1 MESNTDFDATKRT
14 WAVVRETF
22 TRLVGLQAPHLTNQ
36 DLNELRIICTGLDL
50 STGEP
55 ADGSEV
61 FIRPSSTA
69 RIRSILERTKPWLH
83 CPLLDEKD
91 SAPEVAAMQ
100 IHGCLISALV
110 WGVDGSTPLMMQTD
124 WQRRYMR
131 YDEGERL
138 QRFKV
143 YGTADWAE
151 WRVEL
156 LIEKTDGST
165 PHISCL
171 LADDALLRDDQ
182 LSHAEIWCI
191 IAITV
196 RRLREYYKHRII
208 PVTVISAADRQL
220 RIVQGYLDGRDG
232 YLRARKS
239 PILDFSQYDR
249 EKMELVLSWCVGD
262 AVGHTG
268 P

>member
-1 MESNTDFDATKRT
+1 MEANTDFDATRRT
-14 WAVVRETF
+14 WAAARETF
-22 TRLVGLQAPHLTNQ
+22 TRLVDLQAPHLTDQ
-36 DLNELRIICTGLDL
+36 DLKELHITCTDLDL
-50 STGEP
+50 STGKP
-55 ADGSEV
+55 ADGSEI

-69 RIRSILERTKPWLH
+69 RIRSILERTKPWLQ

-100 IHGCLISALV
+100 IHGCLTSALA
-110 WGVDGSTPLMMQTD
+110 
-124 WQRRYMR
+124 MR
-131 YDEGERL
+131 YYEGERL
-138 QRFKV
+138 QRFKI

-156 LIEKTDGST
+156 LIEKMDGST

-239 PILDFSQYDR
+239 PILDFSQYNR
-249 EKMELVLSWCVGD
+249 EKMELVLSWCIGD
-262 AVGHTG
+262 AVGYTG